1 MKLGMS
7 CYCLDPAMADGRMDI
22 DAVIDYAVAH
32 GCEHI
37 EFVPFHL
44 PFVNEDNTLNTE
56 LIDHVRKKLQLQVLS
71 PLQI

>member
-7 CYCLDPAMADGRMDI
+7 CYCLDPAMAAGRMTI
-22 DAVIDYAVAH
+22 DDVIDYAVAH

-44 PFVNEDNTLNTE
+44 AFVTPEQELDLE
-56 LIDHVRKKLQLQVLS
+56 LIEHVRKK
-71 PLQI
+71 